1 MIKKICILNLFLL
14 YNLKIQKNINENFE
28 KDILKL
34 IKTHKKSIK
43 IKKKCIKSNHTH
55 NKVIS
60 LKN

>member
-34 IKTHKKSIK
+34 IKTHKNI
-43 IKKKCIKSNHTH
+43 
-55 NKVIS
+55 NK
-60 LKN
+60 N